1 METAEAFAPA
11 HITGF
16 FQICNHTADLL
27 HKGSKGAGVS
37 IECGVRTKVSI
48 TKESEESLEI
58 RINGRKT
65 SHAQVSEI
73 LAKDL
78 LSRYTARV
86 AVRINHTSS
95 VPIGAGFGSSGAGA
109 LSLALALNK
118 ALNLNLDRIEAA
130 QTAHKAEIYCN
141 TGLGTVIA
149 ETFGGLELRVE
160 PGAPGIG
167 KIQQIPVTEDYVV
180 ACFSFGRLSTKKA
193 LTNSTLSRRINNSTQ
208 KLVDGLAEEPTLQ
221 NFLIFSR
228 EFAEQTGLITG
239 RLRKLLRETDKEGFV
254 CSIPIFGDGVFSIVK
269 LESLPTLIETFQE
282 YGPAAQIFVSKIDFK
297 GARLL

>member
-16 FQICNHTADLL
+16 FQICNHRADLL
-27 HKGSKGAGVS
+27 HKGSRGAGVS
-37 IECGVRTKVSI
+37 IGCGIRTKVSI
-48 TKESEESLEI
+48 KKGSEKALDI

-65 SHAQVSEI
+65 SHAQVSGI

-78 LSRYTARV
+78 LSRSNKPA
-86 AVRINHTSS
+86 AVIINHASS

-109 LSLALALNK
+109 LGLALALDK
-118 ALNLNLDRIEAA
+118 ALGLNLGRIEAA
-130 QTAHKAEIYCN
+130 QAAHSAEILCN

-149 ETFGGLELRVE
+149 ETFGGLELRTE

-167 KIQQIPVTEDYVV
+167 KIQQIPITEDYVV
-180 ACFSFGRLSTKKA
+180 VCLSFGSLSTRKA
-193 LTNSTLSRRINNSTQ
+193 LVNSTLRRRINNSAQ
-208 KLVDGLAEEPTLQ
+208 KLVDGLVEEPTLH
-221 NFLIFSR
+221 NFLTFSR
-228 EFAEQTGLITG
+228 EFAVQTGLITKK
-239 RLRKLLRETDKEGFV
+239 LRKLLRETDEEGFV
-254 CSIPIFGDGVFSIVK
+254 CSMPIFGDGAFSIVK
-269 LESLPTLIETFQE
+269 PEILPILLETFQE